1 MSQSQYKRILL
12 KISGESLK
20 GSTHIDHQSC
30 LKVCEL
36 IEMIYAC
43 GSQVAIVIGGGNIFR
58 GSREFQRFGFDRISA
73 DHMGMMATIINGLAL
88 GQTLKQRG
96 VKTRVMSALELE
108 GICERY
114 YPHNADLL
122 LEKNVVCIFTGG
134 TGNPFFTT
142 DTAAAL
148 RASELKADLFLKG
161 TQVDGVYDKDPHKFK
176 DAQKFETLTYN
187 AVLSEN
193 LEFMDAT
200 AVTLLRENN
209 IPIQVSNQTDH
220 EAIKQAICENKG
232 GTRIQ

>member
-1 MSQSQYKRILL
+1 MAQSQYKRIVL

-20 GSTHIDHQSC
+20 GKTHIDHQSC

-187 AVLSEN
+187 DVLSKN